1 MFFSQAIGAGI
12 GAGVCFI
19 PSLAI
24 LAQHFPKP
32 YERAIVMTIAVSG
45 SSVGGAIH
53 PIMLNKLFNS
63 SVGFA
68 NGIRASAGLIAFL
81 SLVALLLMRKN
92 KNYEK
97 EEKYE
102 TVPFWSAIRSFM
114 RDPPYVL
121 MLSA

>member
-1 MFFSQAIGAGI
+1 
-12 GAGVCFI
+12 
-19 PSLAI
+19 
-24 LAQHFPKP
+24 
-32 YERAIVMTIAVSG
+32 MTIAVSG

-53 PIMLNKLFNS
+53 PIMLNKLLTS

-121 MLSA
+121 MISA